1 MQKLLIFLQLLI
13 TLTIVAP
20 SFSIAG
26 EILINPGKFDHF
38 NIALPEKIV
47 AGEDATLSLQAVDAF
62 NNVLF
67 NFGDTEREF
76 QIWVTGSAVVKPT
89 SFKSSS
95 FANGA
100 LIVKL
105 SDKVAESF
113 TLAIRESGS
122 PIPIISKDLN
132 VFPNK
137 LTSFVIKSPRIAQA
151 GDPFD
156 LRLIAKDAYGNTVLE
171 PIPGKN
177 INLIFKG
184 DADLKID
191 MPSIPD
197 IKNGSGTITL
207 VSQKS
212 GTAQIDAKDLISG
225 SVGSS
230 DKIEI
235 NSGPVN
241 SFKLFAP
248 KDVIAGEPFD
258 VSIVAVDRFNN
269 VVSNYG
275 SVGTGVSLTSTG
287 RLKPFP
293 STIPAYEFVNGQAK
307 VDLRYDIAE
316 DMAIIAIDNVK
327 GEKGS
332 TETIHAISPVPE
344 RYEVTTPES
353 AMAGQKFKLKVTVY
367 NQLNHVIKNYN
378 LVGPDVLLTTTG
390 SGTLVPNK
398 IPASEFIN
406 GNAVVEVQYNKSEAF
421 SITASAA
428 KTSTPSSPVQ
438 PPPSVSAKKPAA
450 AAEKQQA
457 KAVTPVKQTKKT
469 KKGKAK
475 ELKEAKDKRVK
486 ETKAKGNRQLDINNV
501 SLVESKKKSV
511 VTVNIPGIDNSLKYA
526 ATTET
531 IDGKRWVI
539 LKVQPVGS
547 KVEKSYKFTSS
558 FIGDIMVDEDTQN
571 KGMVTVKIELLKPS
585 KFHITKE
592 KNAISVNLHP

>member
-1 MQKLLIFLQLLI
+1 M
-13 TLTIVAP
+13 
-20 SFSIAG
+20 
-26 EILINPGKFDHF
+26 
-38 NIALPEKIV
+38 
-47 AGEDATLSLQAVDAF
+47 
-62 NNVLF
+62 
-67 NFGDTEREF
+67 
-76 QIWVTGSAVVKPT
+76 
-89 SFKSSS
+89 
-95 FANGA
+95 
-100 LIVKL
+100 
-105 SDKVAESF
+105 
-113 TLAIRESGS
+113 
-122 PIPIISKDLN
+122 
-132 VFPNK
+132 
-137 LTSFVIKSPRIAQA
+137 
-151 GDPFD
+151 
-156 LRLIAKDAYGNTVLE
+156 
-171 PIPGKN
+171 
-177 INLIFKG
+177 
-184 DADLKID
+184 
-191 MPSIPD
+191 
-197 IKNGSGTITL
+197 
-207 VSQKS
+207 
-212 GTAQIDAKDLISG
+212 
-225 SVGSS
+225 
-230 DKIEI
+230 
-235 NSGPVN
+235 N

-293 STIPAYEFVNGQAK
+293 STIPGYEFVNGQAK

-316 DMAIIAIDNVK
+316 DMAIIATDNVK

-421 SITASAA
+421 SITATSA

-438 PPPSVSAKKPAA
+438 PQPSVSAKKPAA

-457 KAVTPVKQTKKT
+457 KAVTPAKQTKKT

-475 ELKEAKDKRVK
+475 ELKEAKEKRVK
-486 ETKAKGNRQLDINNV
+486 ETKAKGNRQLDINNI

-526 ATTET
+526 ATTEM
-531 IDGKRWVI
+531 IDGKRWVV

-558 FIGDIMVDEDTQN
+558 FIGDIMVDEDAQN

-592 KNAISVNLHP
+592 KNAISVNLRP